1 MKRVTLTEGLG
12 KRLHPLTQIT
22 NKHLLPIYDKPMIS
36 YLLEKL
42 ISAEITDIMAGT
54 GGNNSGEFLLL
65 LENGKD
71 FGLRQL
77 HYV

>member
-1 MKRVTLTEGLG
+1 MKRVILTGGLG
-12 KRLHPLTQIT
+12 KRLHLLTQIT
-22 NKHLLPIYDKPMIS
+22 NKHLLSIYDKPMIF

-42 ISAEITDIMAGT
+42 VSAEITDIMAST
-54 GGNNSGEFLLL
+54 DGNNSGEFLLL

-77 HYV
+77 HYA